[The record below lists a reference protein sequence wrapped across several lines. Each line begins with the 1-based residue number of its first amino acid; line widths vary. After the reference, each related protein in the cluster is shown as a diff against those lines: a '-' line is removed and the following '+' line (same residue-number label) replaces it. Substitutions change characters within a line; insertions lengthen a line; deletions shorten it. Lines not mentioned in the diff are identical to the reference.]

1 MYFPASDLSSRGIRF
16 MSGSLIFFFF
26 NQDTSQ
32 LPFKLGSRYL
42 IFVKIIFTDS
52 AVAQGDN
59 AVCHVLYSVVMR
71 YHYDGIAV
79 LFVYVLDKFEY
90 LLRGV
95 IIECAG
101 RLVAKEN
108 IGVFNYRSADSSSLL
123 LTAAELVRQLM
134 AMLIKTERLLLRSL

>member
-1 MYFPASDLSSRGIRF
+1 

-52 AVAQGDN
+52 AVAQSDN

-71 YHYDGIAV
+71 YHYDGVAV

-134 AMLIKTERLLLRSL
+134 AMLIKTERF

>member
-1 MYFPASDLSSRGIRF
+1 
-16 MSGSLIFFFF
+16 
-26 NQDTSQ
+26 
-32 LPFKLGSRYL
+32 
-42 IFVKIIFTDS
+42 
-52 AVAQGDN
+52 
-59 AVCHVLYSVVMR
+59 MR
-71 YHYDGIAV
+71 YHYDGVAV

-134 AMLIKTERLLLRSL
+134 AMLIKTERF